1 MKTSKYCKCLTNVH
15 AALGSRAA
23 GATFHAATYHLAPP
37 QLEIRCDEFLCC
49 LLIHSMCKCYYRVTD
64 LYSRA
69 GINVKYVVTEATRLQ
84 QQSVKGR
91 AGDVQKLAAYLQGSL
106 HMRYHY
112 KRALDKNQISRGLLS
127 NLFSWV
133 PVNGGNFLVFLY
145 VGMKI
150 LNLLISVAQL
160 LILQVLHD
168 LCISW

>member
-1 MKTSKYCKCLTNVH
+1 M
-15 AALGSRAA
+15 
-23 GATFHAATYHLAPP
+23 
-37 QLEIRCDEFLCC
+37 
-49 LLIHSMCKCYYRVTD
+49 
-64 LYSRA
+64 YSRA